1 MTDPSTH
8 QLIDE
13 TVGHVDAF
21 WREHRAPMLLSVLGN
36 VDHGRISQGAKLHA
50 TSLRGFLKQFVA
62 ERVLIVEHSTNSTI
76 VGAVPRNEDTRAIQD
91 WDALLGRPATASAPR
106 RLHPG
111 LWAAFRKP
119 IHEATERYVQAGET
133 VHFSDVA
140 AGEEVPEGIRVDS
153 KFVVGPEAS
162 TEAVYESAVA
172 WLKENQLDVSS
183 FQTESGTRA
192 SAKLPSNDLL
202 GKLILALDP
211 PDLQK
216 ITIPMEVVAKLR
228 RQSV

>member
-1 MTDPSTH
+1 MDPSTQ

-21 WREHRAPMLLSVLGN
+21 WREHRAPMLLSALGN
-36 VDHGRISQGAKLHA
+36 LDHGRISRGAKLYA
-50 TSLRGFLKQFVA
+50 SGLRGFLERFVA

-76 VGAVPRNEDTRAIQD
+76 VGVVPRNEDTSAIQD

-119 IHEATERYVQAGET
+119 IREDTERYIQAGET
-133 VHFSDVA
+133 VRFSDVA

-153 KFVVGPEAS
+153 RFIVGPEAS
-162 TEAVYESAVA
+162 LEAVYESAVT
-172 WLKENQLDVSS
+172 WMKENRLDIAD
-183 FQTESGTRA
+183 FQTESGAKT
-192 SAKLPSNDLL
+192 SAKLPANDLL

-211 PDLQK
+211 PDLEK